1 MTPGLMTHPIGLVVG
16 EGSDAL
22 QFPATGLWRAWH
34 WEPVILLMLVG
45 SAVLYGYGVR
55 RLWASAGMGRGLP
68 CWHPMAFASGWLVL
82 VVALISPL
90 DTLSALLFSAHMV
103 QHELLMVIAAPLLV
117 LGRPQIAWL
126 WGMPRAWGQ
135 DLGRW
140 WREAKGVRSLWH
152 GLSTPLVAW
161 SVHAAILWG
170 WHAPALYQ
178 AAIERTPV
186 HALQHLSFL
195 GSAVLF
201 WWALLHNRH
210 GRLGYG
216 VGVLAVFTTAV
227 HSSVL
232 GALITTSPAPWYRS
246 HLPTTAAWNLTP
258 LEDQQLAGLIM
269 WVPTGVI
276 YLVAGVALFVAW
288 LGEVER
294 RMVQR
299 EAWEWS
305 TGRERW
311 RSKA

>member
-1 MTPGLMTHPIGLVVG
+1 MTPGLMTHPIGWVVG
-16 EGSDAL
+16 EGSETVQL
-22 QFPATGLWRAWH
+22 SPTGLWGAWN
-34 WEPVILLMLVG
+34 WEPAVLLMLVG

-55 RLWASAGMGRGLP
+55 RLWVSAGMGRGLP
-68 CWHPMAFASGWLVL
+68 FWQPAAFASGWLVL

-90 DTLSALLFSAHMV
+90 DALSALLFSAHMV

-117 LGRPQIAWL
+117 LGRPQVAWL
-126 WGMPRAWGQ
+126 WGMRRAWGRG
-135 DLGRW
+135 LGRW
-140 WREAKGVRSLWH
+140 WREVKGVRSLWH

-161 SVHAAILWG
+161 SLHATVLWG

-178 AAIERTPV
+178 AAIERAWV
-186 HALQHLSFL
+186 HALQHLSFF
-195 GSAVLF
+195 GSALLF
-201 WWALLHNRH
+201 WWALLYNRH

-232 GALITTSPAPWYRS
+232 GALITASPAPWYRS
-246 HLPTTAAWNLTP
+246 YLPTTGAWNLTP

-276 YLVAGVALFVAW
+276 YLVAGLALFVAW
-288 LGEVER
+288 LGETER
-294 RMVQR
+294 RVVQR
-299 EAWEWS
+299 EAWGLA